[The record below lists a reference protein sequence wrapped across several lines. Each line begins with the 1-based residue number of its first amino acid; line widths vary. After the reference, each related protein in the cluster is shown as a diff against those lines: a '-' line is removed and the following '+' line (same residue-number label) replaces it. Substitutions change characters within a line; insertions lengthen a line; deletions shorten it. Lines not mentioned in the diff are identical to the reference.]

1 MHNLNLHHVTNIQV
15 SGITTYVIKDG
26 LEFKESLADKED
38 NEFSSWRE
46 IKFTCMTEGKEETF
60 TVSVFSNISSNIYR
74 TKDALAVAISKKG
87 TTIKEGDK

>member
-1 MHNLNLHHVTNIQV
+1 MNNLNLHHVTNIQV
-15 SGITTYVIKDG
+15 SGITTY
-26 LEFKESLADKED
+26 EED

>member
-1 MHNLNLHHVTNIQV
+1 MHSLTLHHVTNIQV
-15 SGITTYVIKDG
+15 SGITTY
-26 LEFKESLADKED
+26 EED

-60 TVSVFSNISSNIYR
+60 TVSMFSNASSNMGR

-87 TTIKEGDK
+87 RTIKKGDK